1 MSEERIQN
9 ITSPQPEE
17 QEIDLIELAQKV
29 WASRKLVFK
38 ACGIAALVGLVVA
51 FSIPK
56 EYSTSVTLAPESGG
70 KSGGGS
76 MGALA
81 AMAGINLGTSSGED
95 ALSPELYPDIV
106 SSTPF
111 LIELFDVKVKDQ
123 KAKVDTT
130 LYAYL
135 KEEQRSPWWSA
146 IFSAPF
152 KVLGWTLSLFKDEPE
167 EGDAKLDP
175 FRLTKDESA
184 IADALSKRIS
194 VSVDKKTGVTTLS
207 VTMQDPLI
215 SASLTDTVMHCLQ
228 NYITDYRTNKA
239 RHDLAFT
246 EKLYGEAKA
255 SYESAQK
262 KYANF
267 VDANQNI
274 ILLSYRAEQERLQNE
289 MNLAYQVYTQVSQQ
303 LQMARAKVQE
313 ITPVY
318 TVVQPATVPLKPAKP
333 NKLMILI
340 GFMFL
345 AGVGSVGNTYQY
357 TPAIREN
364 EYKRHFMSS
373 VVRNYFENSY
383 KEMVSF
389 FVKDQKLSTDDLK
402 DIIEMIEKGKDN

>member
-9 ITSPQPEE
+9 TTPQHPEE

-29 WASRKLVFK
+29 WAGRKLVFK
-38 ACGIAALVGLVVA
+38 ACGIAVLVGLVVA

-81 AMAGINLGTSSGED
+81 AMAGINLGSSSGED

-111 LIELFDVKVKDQ
+111 LVELFNVKVKDQ
-123 KAKVDTT
+123 EGKIDTT

-135 KEEQRSPWWSA
+135 KDYQRGPWWSA
-146 IFSAPF
+146 VMSAPF
-152 KVLGWTLSLFKDEPE
+152 KALGWTISLFKDKPE
-167 EGDAKLDP
+167 EDGDAKLDP
-175 FRLTKDESA
+175 FHLTLDEA
-184 IADALSKRIS
+184 GIAGALSKRIS
-194 VSVDKKTGVTTLS
+194 ISADKKTGVTTLA

-215 SASLTDTVMHCLQ
+215 SAALTDTVMHCLQ

-246 EKLYGEAKA
+246 EKLYAEAKA
-255 SYESAQK
+255 AYTEAQK

-318 TVVQPATVPLKPAKP
+318 TVVQPATVPLQPAKP
-333 NKLMILI
+333 NKIMILI
-340 GFMFL
+340 GFVFL
-345 AGVGSVGNTYQY
+345 AGVGSVGW
-357 TPAIREN
+357 IL
-364 EYKRHFMSS
+364 
-373 VVRNYFENSY
+373 
-383 KEMVSF
+383 
-389 FVKDQKLSTDDLK
+389 FVKDLLK
-402 DIIEMIEKGKDN
+402 GWKKQTI

>member
-9 ITSPQPEE
+9 MPSPQPEE

-70 KSGGGS
+70 KSAGGS

-81 AMAGINLGTSSGED
+81 AMAGINLGASSGED
-95 ALSPELYPDIV
+95 ALSPDIV

-111 LIELFDVKVKDQ
+111 LIELFDVRVKDQ

-146 IFSAPF
+146 IISAPF
-152 KVLGWTLSLFKDEPE
+152 KVLGWTLSLFMDEPE
-167 EGDAKLDP
+167 GGDAKLDP
-175 FRLTKDESA
+175 FRLTKDEAA

-255 SYESAQK
+255 SYEDAQK

-289 MNLAYQVYTQVSQQ
+289 MNLAYQF
-303 LQMARAKVQE
+303 LNNCRWQE
-313 ITPVY
+313 LRCRRLHRY
-318 TVVQPATVPLKPAKP
+318 
-333 NKLMILI
+333 
-340 GFMFL
+340 
-345 AGVGSVGNTYQY
+345 
-357 TPAIREN
+357 IRLFSRLR
-364 EYKRHFMSS
+364 Y
-373 VVRNYFENSY
+373 
-383 KEMVSF
+383 
-389 FVKDQKLSTDDLK
+389 L
-402 DIIEMIEKGKDN
+402 

>member
-1 MSEERIQN
+1 MQPWL
-9 ITSPQPEE
+9 TSLSNRSYENKLNTTPQQPEE

-38 ACGIAALVGLVVA
+38 ACGYAVLVGLVVA

-56 EYSTSVTLAPESGG
+56 EYSTSVTLAPETGG

-81 AMAGINLGTSSGED
+81 AMAGISLGASSGED

-123 KAKVDTT
+123 KDKIDTT

-135 KEEQRSPWWSA
+135 DEYQRGPWWGA
-146 IFSAPF
+146 ITSAPF
-152 KVLGWTLSLFKDEPE
+152 KALGWVISLFKDKEE
-167 EGDAKLDP
+167 EGVAAKTDP
-175 FRLTKDESA
+175 FRLTKDEAA
-184 IADALSKRIS
+184 IATALSKRIS

-215 SASLTDTVMHCLQ
+215 SASLTDTVMRCLQ

-246 EKLYGEAKA
+246 EKLYKEAKDNYTA
-255 SYESAQK
+255 AQS
-262 KYANF
+262 KYASF

-289 MNLAYQVYTQVSQQ
+289 MNLAYNVYTQVAQQ
-303 LQMARAKVQE
+303 LQMAKAKVQE

-318 TVVQPATVPLKPAKP
+318 TVVQPASVPLRPAKP
-333 NKLMILI
+333 NKVMILI
-340 GFMFL
+340 GFIFL
-345 AGVGSVGNTYQY
+345 AGVGSVGW
-357 TPAIREN
+357 IL
-364 EYKRHFMSS
+364 
-373 VVRNYFENSY
+373 
-383 KEMVSF
+383 
-389 FVKDQKLSTDDLK
+389 FVKDLLK
-402 DIIEMIEKGKDN
+402 GWKKQTTI

>member
-1 MSEERIQN
+1 MSEEKIQN
-9 ITSPQPEE
+9 IPPQLPEE

-29 WASRKLVFK
+29 WAGRKLVFK

-51 FSIPK
+51 FSVPR

-70 KSGGGS
+70 RSGGGS

-81 AMAGINLGTSSGED
+81 AMAGINLGSSSGED
-95 ALSPELYPDIV
+95 ALSPDLYPDIV
-106 SSTPF
+106 GSTPF
-111 LIELFDVKVKDQ
+111 LIDLFDVKVKDQ
-123 KAKVDTT
+123 KGKIDTT
-130 LYAYL
+130 LYTYL
-135 KEEQRSPWWSA
+135 KDHQRAPWWSA
-146 IFSAPF
+146 VMSAPF
-152 KVLGWTLSLFKDEPE
+152 KALGWTLSLFKDKPE
-167 EGDAKLDP
+167 DEGDGELDP
-175 FRLTKDESA
+175 FCLTRDEAA
-184 IADALSKRIS
+184 IAGALSKRIS
-194 VSVDKKTGVTTLS
+194 ISADKKTGVTTLS
-207 VTMQDPLI
+207 VMMQDPLI

-274 ILLSYRAEQERLQNE
+274 IMLSYRAEQERLQNE

-318 TVVQPATVPLKPAKP
+318 TVVQPATVPLRPTKP
-333 NKLMILI
+333 NKIMILI
-340 GFMFL
+340 GFIFL
-345 AGVGSVGNTYQY
+345 AGVGSVGW
-357 TPAIREN
+357 IL
-364 EYKRHFMSS
+364 
-373 VVRNYFENSY
+373 
-383 KEMVSF
+383 
-389 FVKDQKLSTDDLK
+389 FVKDLLK
-402 DIIEMIEKGKDN
+402 GWKKQTI

>member
-1 MSEERIQN
+1 MSEEKIQN
-9 ITSPQPEE
+9 TSPQQPEE
-17 QEIDLIELAQKV
+17 QEIDLIELARKV
-29 WASRKLVFK
+29 WVDRKLVFK
-38 ACGIAALVGLVVA
+38 TCGIAAFIGLIVS

-81 AMAGINLGTSSGED
+81 AMAGINLGSSSGED
-95 ALSPELYPDIV
+95 ALSPDLYPDIV

-111 LIELFDVKVKDQ
+111 LIELFDVRVKDQ
-123 KAKVDTT
+123 KGKVDTT

-135 KEEQRSPWWSA
+135 KDYQRGPWWGA
-146 IFSAPF
+146 IMSAPF
-152 KVLGWTLSLFKDEPE
+152 KALGWTISLFRDKPE
-167 EGDAKLDP
+167 EGDGTEFNPFHLTLDEAK
-175 FRLTKDESA
+175 

-194 VSVDKKTGVTTLS
+194 ISADKKTGVTTLA
-207 VTMQDPLI
+207 VTMQDPMI

-246 EKLYGEAKA
+246 AKLYEEAKV
-255 SYESAQK
+255 SYTEAQK

-303 LQMARAKVQE
+303 LQMAKAKVQE

-318 TVVQPATVPLKPAKP
+318 TVVQPATVPLRPAKP
-333 NKLMILI
+333 NKVMILI
-340 GFMFL
+340 GFVFL
-345 AGVGSVGNTYQY
+345 AGVGSVGW
-357 TPAIREN
+357 IL
-364 EYKRHFMSS
+364 
-373 VVRNYFENSY
+373 
-383 KEMVSF
+383 
-389 FVKDQKLSTDDLK
+389 FVKDLLK
-402 DIIEMIEKGKDN
+402 GWKKQTV

>member
-175 FRLTKDESA
+175 FRLTRDESA

-239 RHDLAFT
+239 RH
-246 EKLYGEAKA
+246 E
-255 SYESAQK
+255 K

-345 AGVGSVGNTYQY
+345 AGVGSVGW
-357 TPAIREN
+357 IL
-364 EYKRHFMSS
+364 
-373 VVRNYFENSY
+373 
-383 KEMVSF
+383 
-389 FVKDQKLSTDDLK
+389 FVKDLLK
-402 DIIEMIEKGKDN
+402 GWKKQTI

>member
-1 MSEERIQN
+1 MSH
-9 ITSPQPEE
+9 
-17 QEIDLIELAQKV
+17 
-29 WASRKLVFK
+29 
-38 ACGIAALVGLVVA
+38 
-51 FSIPK
+51 
-56 EYSTSVTLAPESGG
+56 
-70 KSGGGS
+70 
-76 MGALA
+76 
-81 AMAGINLGTSSGED
+81 
-95 ALSPELYPDIV
+95 LS
-106 SSTPF
+106 
-111 LIELFDVKVKDQ
+111 
-123 KAKVDTT
+123 
-130 LYAYL
+130 
-135 KEEQRSPWWSA
+135 
-146 IFSAPF
+146 
-152 KVLGWTLSLFKDEPE
+152 
-167 EGDAKLDP
+167 
-175 FRLTKDESA
+175 FRLTRDESA

-345 AGVGSVGNTYQY
+345 AGVGSVGW
-357 TPAIREN
+357 IL
-364 EYKRHFMSS
+364 
-373 VVRNYFENSY
+373 
-383 KEMVSF
+383 
-389 FVKDQKLSTDDLK
+389 FVKDLLK
-402 DIIEMIEKGKDN
+402 GWKKQTI